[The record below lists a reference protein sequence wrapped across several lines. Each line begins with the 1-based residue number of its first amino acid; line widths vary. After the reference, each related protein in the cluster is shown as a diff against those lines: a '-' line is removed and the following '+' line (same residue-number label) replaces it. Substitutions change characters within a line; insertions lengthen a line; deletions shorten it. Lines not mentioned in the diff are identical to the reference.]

1 MMPFISF
8 LFKSVISDPPEIEIE
23 QNWFRRDGHIEV
35 EIICVVHAEPEA
47 QVIKYSQSVPDVRA
61 IIMTRII

>member
-1 MMPFISF
+1 MIQIPNS
-8 LFKSVISDPPEIEIE
+8 LNNSVVSDPPEIEIE

-47 QVIKYSQSVPDVRA
+47 QV
-61 IIMTRII
+61 